1 MLSCPQSIGGLALL
15 LTRALSFFHGGI
27 HPRLQVAHRALCEIA
42 TTSPN
47 GVTRFCNGL
56 PSRRIL
62 AGRASADVDCRFV
75 LTFSEINNVPREP
88 IWRPFSIPR
97 RPFPA
102 AQSTFDN
109 FNGDP

>member
-27 HPRLQVAHRALCEIA
+27 HPRLQVAHSPLCEIA

-56 PSRRIL
+56 RSRRIL
-62 AGRASADVDCRFV
+62 AGRASADVGCLDDH
-75 LTFSEINNVPREP
+75 LPPPNQPSTISTATH
-88 IWRPFSIPR
+88 SGS
-97 RPFPA
+97 PA
-102 AQSTFDN
+102 AAARRAPC
-109 FNGDP
+109 GRVKPAPL

>member
-27 HPRLQVAHRALCEIA
+27 HPRLQVAHRPLCEIA

-47 GVTRFCNGL
+47 GVVRQRSPISSNSSREGFSGRRL
-56 PSRRIL
+56 PVCPHVLRDQQRAAGADL
-62 AGRASADVDCRFV
+62 A
-75 LTFSEINNVPREP
+75 
-88 IWRPFSIPR
+88 SIRHNLPR
-97 RPFPA
+97 RPSSA

-109 FNGDP
+109 FDGDP

>member
-15 LTRALSFFHGGI
+15 LTRALSFFDGGI
-27 HPRLQVAHRALCEIA
+27 HPRLQVAHRPLCEIA

-75 LTFSEINNVPREP
+75 LTFSEINNVPGSRSGVP
-88 IWRPFSIPR
+88 SAQLTSTTIFR
-97 RPFPA
+97 RPI
-102 AQSTFDN
+102 DN